1 MTSIPTTSQNL
12 KVLGTGTWYG
22 YLVRVLGTI
31 LLVAACLKLL
41 DEFCLYRIEHS
52 KLFLLSLLLDLTVGS
67 LLLISY
73 RNLVAVSAGAVVF
86 TVYSLYRL
94 FNWSKT
100 CDCFGSLSY
109 FVSDWIYLFTT
120 LIGATVCIF
129 WTLHLKKQKISW
141 AFSRQEYLS
150 WFALCLGTIIGT
162 TSFQYLIRESAEL
175 QGVLRIRTFSES
187 GFSGEFVLK
196 NCGTSA
202 VEVWGVKNLGCGG
215 RFPLPPAV
223 EISHQATY
231 LVSDAKLP
239 GFERSGFA
247 NGSFEAFISKG
258 ELLQPVRVAW
268 IGVVP

>member
-1 MTSIPTTSQNL
+1 M
-12 KVLGTGTWYG
+12 
-22 YLVRVLGTI
+22 
-31 LLVAACLKLL
+31 
-41 DEFCLYRIEHS
+41 
-52 KLFLLSLLLDLTVGS
+52 
-67 LLLISY
+67 
-73 RNLVAVSAGAVVF
+73 
-86 TVYSLYRL
+86 
-94 FNWSKT
+94 
-100 CDCFGSLSY
+100 
-109 FVSDWIYLFTT
+109 FTT

-202 VEVWGVKNLGCGG
+202 VEVLGVKNLGCGG